1 MASSSPI
8 KNKNGVVY
16 AYQIKVYRGRDS
28 DGKQLKPYSTVW
40 KIPDGMKNS
49 RTIKK
54 ELDRFAVLFEQQCKE
69 GLVSTDKKTFSAYAE
84 YFMTLK
90 ERDQKHSIVCKSL
103 IVSPGSASA
112 MACCSSL
119 SVDTSGMYS

>member
-8 KNKNGVVY
+8 KNKSGAVY
-16 AYQIKVYRGRDS
+16 AYQIKVYRGRDA

-69 GLVSTDKKTFSAYAE
+69 GLVSTDKKTFAANFIVTAE
-84 YFMTLK
+84 PARKNRIALESQNGNLALNEM
-90 ERDQKHSIVCKSL
+90 EEIR
-103 IVSPGSASA
+103 
-112 MACCSSL
+112 
-119 SVDTSGMYS
+119 

>member
-8 KNKNGVVY
+8 KNKSGVVY
-16 AYQIKVYRGRDS
+16 AYQIKVYRGRDA

-90 ERDQKHSIVCKSL
+90 ERDQKHKTV
-103 IVSPGSASA
+103 
-112 MACCSSL
+112 L
-119 SVDTSGMYS
+119 SRRAAPQGI